1 MEEPTQEQYLDS
13 ALQQLD
19 NSLLLW
25 GIDNHLGYRT
35 PEVLKLSVAGATN
48 LVALV
53 NTLKSEIRRLSLVV
67 GELYTEN
74 VGNQ

>member
-13 ALQQLD
+13 ALDVLEKNLVQ
-19 NSLLLW
+19 W
-25 GIDNHLGYRT
+25 GIEDYMGYRKGHI
-35 PEVLKLSVAGATN
+35 LRLSVSGATN

-74 VGNQ
+74 GGNQ